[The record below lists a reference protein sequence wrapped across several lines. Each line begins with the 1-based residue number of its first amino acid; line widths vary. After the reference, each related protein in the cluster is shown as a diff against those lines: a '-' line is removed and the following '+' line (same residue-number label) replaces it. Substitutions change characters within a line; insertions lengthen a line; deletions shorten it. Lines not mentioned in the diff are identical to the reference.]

1 MSLRM
6 VTRQK
11 IYILKPKIFFGK
23 LVWLPH
29 SKTFNKLETLLLK
42 AVPRSLKNG
51 KGLRQNPLNP
61 DQISMRRHQDKI
73 KTLC

>member
-11 IYILKPKIFFGK
+11 IYIPKTKILFSK
-23 LVWLPH
+23 HVWLLP

-61 DQISMRRHQDKI
+61 DQVSMRRHQDKI